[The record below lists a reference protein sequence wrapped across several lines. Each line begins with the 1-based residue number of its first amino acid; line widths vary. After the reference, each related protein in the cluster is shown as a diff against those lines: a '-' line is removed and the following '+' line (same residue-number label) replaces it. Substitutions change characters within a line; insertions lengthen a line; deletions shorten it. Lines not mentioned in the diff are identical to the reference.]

1 MPKFQA
7 AELQAFI
14 AEILAAAG
22 ASAEYAAIVAE
33 HLVNANLSG
42 HDSHGVIRVPSYVQ
56 AIDSGRLA
64 PAGAPKVVDE
74 TASIAQIDGAGTFGQ
89 VTAKFGAEL
98 AIQKAAAEGVALVTM
113 YNIGHT
119 GRLGTYAEMAAAAG
133 MAAMVWDGCIGG
145 NRSVVI
151 PLNGQGRKVGANPIA
166 MGFPSE
172 KYGATILD
180 FATSMSAAGKVMV
193 ARDKGEAL
201 PDKWIVDKNGQPTDD
216 PRELE
221 KGGALRPMG
230 MPSVGHK
237 GYALAMMVGF
247 MTMMASLPS
256 GARMPK
262 EDRWGTVILI
272 IDISRFGSV
281 GQFQRDVDAAID
293 YVKEDPLDGE
303 VLYPG
308 EIESRRRAERLAN
321 GIDLPDA
328 TWGAIMA
335 CAERFGLAYPD

>member
-1 MPKFQA
+1 MPTVHAKDLQPIIADILEA
-7 AELQAFI
+7 AGGPQEY
-14 AEILAAAG
+14 AEI
-22 ASAEYAAIVAE
+22 VAT
-33 HLVNANLSG
+33 HLVNANLAG
-42 HDSHGVIRVPSYVQ
+42 HDSHGVIRTPYYVKS
-56 AIDSGRLA
+56 IDSGRLD
-64 PAGAPKVVDE
+64 PKSEPVVVEE
-74 TASIAQIDGAGTFGQ
+74 TASIAQIDGRDTFGQ
-89 VTAKFGAEL
+89 VVARIGAEL
-98 AIQKAAAEGVALVTM
+98 AIKKAAEEGVALVTM

-119 GRLGTYAEMAAAAG
+119 GRLGTYAEMAAEAG

-193 ARDKGEAL
+193 AKDKGERL
-201 PDKWIVDKNGQPTDD
+201 PDKWIVDKDGRPTDD
-216 PRELE
+216 PREFD
-221 KGGALRPMG
+221 KGGAMRPMG

-256 GARMPK
+256 GAKMPK
-262 EDRWGTVILI
+262 EDRWGTVILM
-272 IDISRFGSV
+272 IDISRFGSLQ
-281 GQFQRDVDAAID
+281 QFQQDVDAAID
-293 YVKEDPLDGE
+293 YVKADPLDGE

-308 EIESRRRAERLAN
+308 EVETRHRAERLAN
-321 GIDLPDA
+321 GIDLPEP
-328 TWGAIMA
+328 TWREIMA
-335 CAERFGLAYPD
+335 CVERFGLAPPA